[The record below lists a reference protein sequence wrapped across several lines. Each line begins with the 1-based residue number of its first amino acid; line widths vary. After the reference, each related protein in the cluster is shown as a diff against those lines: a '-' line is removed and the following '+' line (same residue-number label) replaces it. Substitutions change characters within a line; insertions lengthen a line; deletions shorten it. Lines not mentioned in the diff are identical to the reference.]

1 MRLLLDTS
9 VFLWCL
15 VDSPRLGGKARR
27 AIAAPDSEVW
37 VSAASAWEI
46 AIKAAAGRPVYA
58 RSPEKWLMPEL
69 ERNRFRALPISVG
82 QALAVATLPPH
93 HGDPFDRLII
103 AQGQVEGLTIVTADE
118 SFEAYEVKL
127 IDATA

>member
-1 MRLLLDTS
+1 VRLLLDTS

-15 VDSPRLGGKARR
+15 SNSPRLGRKARR

-58 RSPEKWLMPEL
+58 RSPEQWLMVEL
-69 ERNRFRALPISVG
+69 EHNRFRPLPISVEH
-82 QALAVATLPPH
+82 ALAVATLPPR

-103 AQGQVEGLTIVTADE
+103 AQGRVEGLTIVTADE
-118 SFEAYEVKL
+118 NFEAYEVKL